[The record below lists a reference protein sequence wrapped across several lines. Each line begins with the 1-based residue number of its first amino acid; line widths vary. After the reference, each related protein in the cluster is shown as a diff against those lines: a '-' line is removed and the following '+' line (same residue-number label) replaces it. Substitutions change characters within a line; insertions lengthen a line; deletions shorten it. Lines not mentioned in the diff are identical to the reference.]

1 MRRRSRIIALATA
14 VGIATL
20 TTTCGRDGSIAR
32 SPDES
37 SARRD
42 LHAASGHEPPPEDCT
57 DMTGEGAA
65 ATLIQADNRFEPGCV
80 VLAEGQSLLVQNRGA
95 AGHTF
100 TLVDPP
106 GGPNPRHVRIDVEI
120 AAGGEHR
127 TASAEGS
134 LTPATYPFYCRFHVV
149 DGMAGTLVVRE
160 AAPD

>member
-14 VGIATL
+14 VGVATL
-20 TTTCGRDGSIAR
+20 TTACGREGSIANP
-32 SPDES
+32 PDES

-106 GGPNPRHVRIDVEI
+106 GGPNPRHIRVDVEI
-120 AAGGEHR
+120 AAGREHR
-127 TASAEGS
+127 TESADGS
-134 LTPATYPFYCRFHVV
+134 LAPATYPFYCRFHVA